1 MGRHFNKQPR
11 QEFFA
16 PKNDRIRAKEVRVV
30 HDNGSEILPLQQ
42 ALTMARSQELDL
54 VLISP
59 KANPPV
65 CKIMEYGKY
74 IYQLKQQKK
83 ERDKKNRANV
93 VETKEIQFKPQ
104 IGIGDL
110 NVKRKKMQ
118 EIIDDGDKV
127 KVVMK
132 LRGREMG
139 MKSQLVPKIKE
150 FCDILQ
156 GVVYESQPQVF
167 GNKVIAVIKKN
178 T

>member
-1 MGRHFNKQPR
+1 
-11 QEFFA
+11 
-16 PKNDRIRAKEVRVV
+16 
-30 HDNGSEILPLQQ
+30 
-42 ALTMARSQELDL
+42 
-54 VLISP
+54 
-59 KANPPV
+59 
-65 CKIMEYGKY
+65 
-74 IYQLKQQKK
+74 
-83 ERDKKNRANV
+83 
-93 VETKEIQFKPQ
+93 
-104 IGIGDL
+104 
-110 NVKRKKMQ
+110 MQ